1 MGRTVGNEIR
11 EAARGKIQVRTWMNL
26 CTTWD
31 SNRRLEQ
38 WGDLK
43 APSPWLGY
51 VESVMMINHPGG
63 SQVHSKRE
71 VWISG
76 KEDGNRNVNFGLIK
90 SWKSMN
96 LPGIDCG

>member
-1 MGRTVGNEIR
+1 VGNEIR

-51 VESVMMINHPGG
+51 VESVMMISHPGG
-63 SQVHSKRE
+63 NQVHSKLLSR
-71 VWISG
+71 SL
-76 KEDGNRNVNFGLIK
+76 DFGERR
-90 SWKSMN
+90 WE
-96 LPGIDCG
+96 